1 MKLCWTDTQYGDK
14 VISQYRLFLENDAK
28 QHHGSFKNFN
38 GEDTLHGEFFFS
50 IARLKVEKF
59 LRFIIF

>member
-50 IARLKVEKF
+50 IAG
-59 LRFIIF
+59 